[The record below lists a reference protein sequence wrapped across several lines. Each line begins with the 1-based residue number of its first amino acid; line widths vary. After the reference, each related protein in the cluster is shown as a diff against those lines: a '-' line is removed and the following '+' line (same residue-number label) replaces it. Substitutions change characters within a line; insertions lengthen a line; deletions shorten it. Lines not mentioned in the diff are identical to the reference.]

1 MKTLDWITRRI
12 EAIRTGRGIGHRIYL
27 ALALSILPTIVSGYL
42 HFRLASDRQR
52 VELEGTLQAA
62 ADNSARDASKQLHF
76 WRQSLANIGR
86 LRIFNVAMDYQRFEG
101 LQEFFDSIVKT
112 DENYH
117 GLIFVGESGDVLA
130 YSTLDLRRNPLDDAK
145 AYWQDVLGGA
155 EYAGADESFGT
166 VRSPHGTSAIVL
178 SSPVF
183 GSRSVSRG
191 RLIGIFNNTFSSSG
205 LVSLLE
211 KFKAAHGISLDY
223 LVTARS
229 GAWSSK
235 LNTKSAPRDATGSTD
250 DRQAFCG
257 TAEVGAIGDIQACLV
272 APREQLYAELRR
284 ATVLVPLLILIS
296 AFGCWF
302 GAVYTLRSTTTTIRL
317 ILRKLEELANGD
329 YKKLERGKSRE
340 TNHYVGV
347 ANDLIDRMDA
357 FREKA
362 VYNARNAAVANMIAM
377 LAHDVRK
384 PFTMLRMGV
393 DRLLASGDDAVEM
406 RQVAVKIKEHV
417 GKACE
422 QVNGMLADVMEISS
436 DKTTLTLEKT
446 SLSILIANAVSDTFR
461 YDAASRVELQYE
473 LGHSAMVKVDSAKV
487 GRVFSNILEN
497 ARQAMKGQGQIW
509 IQSRELPAS
518 EMVEVTIGNARS
530 FIPPEKLSQIFDAFY
545 TSGKKGGTGLGLA
558 ICQKIVA
565 GHGGTI
571 GCQSSAES
579 GTEFTFTLPLAVG
592 TLDLATVAL
601 PSSAAEI
608 RESFEVSLQT
618 SGKSLGDPLEPSRRR
633 AVVARALA
641 HGRPLELLI
650 VDDEELYAEGLKS
663 QIDSAP
669 ELEGLVRAT
678 AVQSPEEAVALCSE
692 RQVDVIISD
701 VDLGRGVSSGFE
713 LVAKLRGILPKA
725 TICVHSNRSLPAD
738 YRLAIE
744 VGADAFLPKPMSP
757 AHLLGLLARAVSR
770 DRALA
775 PRVDGRG
782 ASGML
787 TMV

>member
-1 MKTLDWITRRI
+1 MTTFGWITRRVQ
-12 EAIRTGRGIGHRIYL
+12 AFRTGRGISHRIYL

-76 WRQSLANIGR
+76 WQQSLANIGR

-117 GLIFVGESGDVLA
+117 GLVFVGESGDVLA
-130 YSTLDLRRNPLDDAK
+130 YSTLDLRRHPLDDAK
-145 AYWQDVLGGA
+145 DYWQDLLNGA
-155 EYAGADESFGT
+155 EYAGADETFGT
-166 VRSPHGTSAIVL
+166 VRSQQGTAAIVL

-183 GSRSVSRG
+183 GSRDVSRG

-211 KFKAAHGISLDY
+211 KFQAAHGISLEY

-229 GAWSSK
+229 GARSFD
-235 LNTKSAPRDATGSTD
+235 LNTKSSPRGATGSTGD
-250 DRQAFCG
+250 SQAFCG
-257 TAEVGAIGDIQACLV
+257 TAEIGAIGDIQSCLV
-272 APREQLYAELRR
+272 APKEQLYAELRR

-302 GAVYTLRSTTTTIRL
+302 GAVYTLRSTTTTIRM

-329 YKKLERGKSRE
+329 YRRLEMAKSRE

-393 DRLLASGDDAVEM
+393 DRLLAAGDDPAEM
-406 RQVAVKIKEHV
+406 RQVAKKIKEHV

-436 DKTTLTLEKT
+436 DKTTLAFEKA

-461 YDAASRVELQYE
+461 YDAASGIELQYE
-473 LGHSAMVKVDSAKV
+473 LGHSAMVKVDSSKIA
-487 GRVFSNILEN
+487 RVFSNLLDN

-509 IQSRELPAS
+509 IHSRELPAS
-518 EMVEVTIGNARS
+518 EMVEVTIGNSRS
-530 FIPPEKLSQIFDAFY
+530 FIPPDKLSQIFDAFY

-571 GCQSSAES
+571 ACRSSVES
-579 GTEFTFTLPLAVG
+579 GTEFSFTLPLAVG
-592 TLDLATVAL
+592 TLDLAPVPL
-601 PSSAAEI
+601 PGSAAEV
-608 RESFEVSLQT
+608 RESFEVSLQAT
-618 SGKSLGDPLEPSRRR
+618 GAGANAGAQLPRRGGAPLVQRSQNTIE
-633 AVVARALA
+633 AR
-641 HGRPLELLI
+641 
-650 VDDEELYAEGLKS
+650 
-663 QIDSAP
+663 IDSAVDNP
-669 ELEGLVRAT
+669 MPMESRTPRTAWNPSAKTDAT
-678 AVQSPEEAVALCSE
+678 VC
-692 RQVDVIISD
+692 
-701 VDLGRGVSSGFE
+701 
-713 LVAKLRGILPKA
+713 
-725 TICVHSNRSLPAD
+725 
-738 YRLAIE
+738 
-744 VGADAFLPKPMSP
+744 
-757 AHLLGLLARAVSR
+757 
-770 DRALA
+770 
-775 PRVDGRG
+775 
-782 ASGML
+782 AS
-787 TMV
+787 TRPP